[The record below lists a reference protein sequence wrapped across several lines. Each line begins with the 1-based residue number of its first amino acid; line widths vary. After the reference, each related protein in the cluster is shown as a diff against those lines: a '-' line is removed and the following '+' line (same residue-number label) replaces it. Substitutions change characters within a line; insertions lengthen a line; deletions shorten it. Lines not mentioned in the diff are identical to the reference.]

1 MTFIGWKSIGFF
13 LIIFEAKEKVAL
25 IMRERERERERKFFR
40 RPALI
45 GPNCT
50 SCTEQSHL

>member
-25 IMRERERERERKFFR
+25 IMREREREREEVLSK
-40 RPALI
+40 
-45 GPNCT
+45 T
-50 SCTEQSHL
+50 STDWA